1 MAEDGR
7 WGGAEAGAAASPAG
21 FFISSRLP
29 RRGSPDGVQ
38 GHMQRRAP
46 GFRQRSTRATNA
58 QSRKREETAMNQ
70 QEATTR
76 EASRKDHLAYE
87 VRHRDDAEW
96 ETIRW
101 PGQMGKMLFH
111 PRPERPTE
119 PNAGIVRYEPGSHHP
134 EHYHGFAQ
142 VWYI

>member
-7 WGGAEAGAAASPAG
+7 WGGAEADVVASPAV

-29 RRGSPDGVQ
+29 RRGSPDGA
-38 GHMQRRAP
+38 QRHTARGLPDPLHSIRAK
-46 GFRQRSTRATNA
+46 NA

-76 EASRKDHLAYE
+76 EASRKDHLPYE

-101 PGQMGKMLFH
+101 P
-111 PRPERPTE
+111 
-119 PNAGIVRYEPGSHHP
+119 
-134 EHYHGFAQ
+134 
-142 VWYI
+142 